1 MSRNNKSLLRTIR
14 IVLAFVSVL
23 CLSALFVNTSGNGM
37 FSFLSAAQFIPAVLS
52 ANFILIIAIV
62 LITFLSGRIYCS
74 VICPLGITQDFINWL
89 TKKFGGKNALSRFGY
104 HRPHTILRYSVL
116 VLYVAVFVSGIGF
129 FMALL
134 DPYSAFGRIVT
145 DIFQP
150 AVIGF
155 NNLLAKISPDA
166 FGREPFVFVNSLTLA
181 VAIVTFIA
189 VAWMSV
195 SKGRLY
201 CNSICPVG
209 SFLGL
214 VSKFSVFKPVIDE
227 SKCVNCGVCAKKCKA
242 SCINPTEHKIDYSRC
257 VDCFDCLENCSVG
270 AIRYTAKK
278 TEMRAE
284 SETSQTRQ
292 NTRRREFLSSIAL
305 LGLAGTKA
313 VAENVAEKV
322 EPDLSLYKRKTAV
335 SPFGSESHEHL
346 NRTCTACHL
355 CISKCPNKVL
365 RPAMNEYGIDGMMQP
380 VMDYSRGYC
389 DYDCTL
395 CGEVCPND
403 AIKSLTVD
411 EKQSTQVGVAVF
423 YKDICVV
430 NKDGVSCGNCEAHC
444 PTGAIKLV
452 TDYNDPQRR
461 VYPKVEAAL
470 CIGCGACEYHCPA
483 QPVKAIHVEGLIIHK

>member
-1 MSRNNKSLLRTIR
+1 MSKNKKSVLRAAR
-14 IVLAFVSVL
+14 IVLAFISIL
-23 CLSALFVNTSGNGM
+23 CLSALFVNTSGKGV
-37 FSFLSAAQFIPAVLS
+37 FSFLASAQFIPAILS
-52 ANFILIIAIV
+52 ANFVLLAVIV
-62 LITFLSGRIYCS
+62 LVTFLFGRVYCS

-89 TKKFGGKNALSRFGY
+89 TKKFGGKKAVSRFGY
-104 HRPHTILRYSVL
+104 KKPHTILRYAILVVYAVFL
-116 VLYVAVFVSGIGF
+116 VLGTGF
-129 FMALL
+129 AMALL

-166 FGREPFVFVNSLTLA
+166 FGREPFVYVNSLTLA
-181 VAIVTFIA
+181 VAVVTFVV

-195 SKGRLY
+195 RKGRLY

-209 SFLGL
+209 SVLGL
-214 VSKFSVFKPVIDE
+214 VSRFSVFKPVINQDE
-227 SKCVNCGVCAKKCKA
+227 CVNCGVCAKKCKA
-242 SCINPTEHKIDYSRC
+242 SCIDPSEHKIDYSRC
-257 VDCFDCLENCSVG
+257 VDCFDCIENCSVG
-270 AIRYTAKK
+270 AIRFTAKK
-278 TEMRAE
+278 TEMKAE
-284 SETSQTRQ
+284 SDTSLHDEG
-292 NTRRREFLSSIAL
+292 NRRREFLSSIAL
-305 LGLAGTKA
+305 LGIAGTKMM
-313 VAENVAEKV
+313 AEDISGKV
-322 EPDLSLYKRKTAV
+322 EPDLSAYKRKTAV

-346 NRTCTACHL
+346 NRNCTACHL

-365 RPAMNEYGIDGMMQP
+365 RPAVNEYGIDGMMQP
-380 VMDYSRGYC
+380 VMDFSRGYC

-403 AIKSLTVD
+403 AIKPLTLD
-411 EKQSTQVGVAVF
+411 EKQSTSVGLAVF

-452 TDYNDPQRR
+452 TDYNDPQKR
-461 VYPKVEAAL
+461 VYPKVESAL

-483 QPVKAIHVEGLIIHK
+483 QPVKAIHVEGLLIHK